1 MTTRPIRPVFDYE
14 AEVNRCQ
21 VERRHEIIA
30 KITNVL
36 WCAGCIGWVVALAIA
51 VASWCA
57 K

>member
-1 MTTRPIRPVFDYE
+1 MITRPVRPVFDYE

-21 VERRHEIIA
+21 IERRDKIVA

-51 VASWCA
+51 VASWCS